1 LQTYY
6 QGYTNFNI
14 NLYKNYYCY
23 ENNKWRCVAGRPR
36 GGEDTASELKQTIA
50 LTKPAGRPR
59 RAHTH
64 RAREKK
70 KQFHPGAEDNLPE
83 QDLTILRLGA
93 KGHFN
98 LEFDSQGRLILP

>member
-1 LQTYY
+1 MI
-6 QGYTNFNI
+6 YTLI
-14 NLYKNYYCY
+14 LI
-23 ENNKWRCVAGRPR
+23 CVRIVIALRILSGIAGSPR

-59 RAHTH
+59 GAHTH

-98 LEFDSQGRLILP
+98 LEFDSKGRLILP

>member
-1 LQTYY
+1 MM
-6 QGYTNFNI
+6 
-14 NLYKNYYCY
+14 YKLTLVCA
-23 ENNKWRCVAGRPR
+23 RIIIAMRIISGVAGRPR
-36 GGEDTASELKQTIA
+36 GAEDTASELKQTTP
-50 LTKPAGRPR
+50 LTKHAGRPR
-59 RAHTH
+59 GARTH

-98 LEFDSQGRLILP
+98 LEFDSKGRLILP

>member
-1 LQTYY
+1 MFANKLSR
-6 QGYTNFNI
+6 I
-14 NLYKNYYCY
+14 YKLICI
-23 ENNKWRCVAGRPR
+23 RIILAMRIISGVAGRPR

-70 KQFHPGAEDNLPE
+70 KQFHPGAEDNIPE

-98 LEFDSQGRLILP
+98 LQFDSQGRLILP

>member
-1 LQTYY
+1 MIYKLTLICV
-6 QGYTNFNI
+6 GIIIAMRII
-14 NLYKNYYCY
+14 NG
-23 ENNKWRCVAGRPR
+23 VAGRPR
-36 GGEDTASELKQTIA
+36 GGEDTASELQTIA

-59 RAHTH
+59 GAHTH

-98 LEFDSQGRLILP
+98 LQFDSKGRLILP